1 MGITDVTP
9 IAFRLGNGLVLG
21 VAGTL
26 MIRAPTLRGFSLR
39 SLSSKKPLAFKRQ
52 ACCWAESDDPIK
64 PLCLHFPGTRIS
76 LVGVGWRVSA
86 VLKVTRKDRD
96 AGTD

>member
-1 MGITDVTP
+1 MGIAEVTP

-64 PLCLHFPGTRIS
+64 PLCLHFPGTRTS
-76 LVGVGWRVSA
+76 LVGVGGGSQ
-86 VLKVTRKDRD
+86 LF
-96 AGTD
+96 